1 MIAPTEP
8 GCTSGTGTIRSVSR
22 SWAHAFGHTEPTALH
37 VSGVAS
43 PSARKARRSSDIA
56 YREAATR
63 SPSDAGRLEVSPP
76 ASAASTK
83 CPGRWPDASGLSR
96 SAIALTAQS
105 ADEAGDDLAR
115 GPCEMPGMPP
125 GSATVVSAGAAGE
138 RTGIDCAGLPVRSS
152 AGRRAER
159 GAGGKGPV
167 CQDGGFGRRA
177 VTGRAVRC
185 TIGIWNPV
193 RAKPRRP
200 GLAARPVRDQISRRH
215 RVRRRAVPQSR
226 RR

>member
-1 MIAPTEP
+1 MPATHRPLLRRPKRAGALATP
-8 GCTSGTGTIRSVSR
+8 VATSASRTGHLTTSDIQ
-22 SWAHAFGHTEPTALH
+22 
-37 VSGVAS
+37 
-43 PSARKARRSSDIA
+43 KQQRRSACSACNLPTNPQRQAFRPSDIA

-125 GSATVVSAGAAGE
+125 GSATVVSASAAGE

-152 AGRRAER
+152 AGTRAER
-159 GAGGKGPV
+159 GAG
-167 CQDGGFGRRA
+167 A
-177 VTGRAVRC
+177 GRARC
-185 TIGIWNPV
+185 ARTV
-193 RAKPRRP
+193 V
-200 GLAARPVRDQISRRH
+200 LAAGQ
-215 RVRRRAVPQSR
+215 
-226 RR
+226 